1 MPPGELRFLALGGL
15 GEVGKNLALLEV
27 GDDLLMVDAGL
38 AFPDRPGQGVEVLI
52 PDVSYLRERRAQLRA
67 VVLTHGHEDHIGALP
82 FIMDEL
88 GVPVYGTAMTL
99 ALLANKLRRRGYR
112 GPLDLR
118 TVEPGEP
125 FTVGEME
132 CELLRLTH
140 SVPGSAGLVLRTR
153 AGVVF
158 HTGDFKLDQTP
169 VDGLRPDLGRLAELG
184 RQGVRLLLSDSTNAQ
199 VPGVTPSEL
208 SVRPALRR
216 ALSET
221 ERRVVVVTFASNL
234 ARIRQ
239 TLELAHELGRRC
251 CLVGWSML
259 RNFEA
264 GVSLGFLR
272 AQPGLLAQPRELP
285 GIA

>member
-52 PDVSYLRERRAQLRA
+52 PDISYLRERRAQLRA

-158 HTGDFKLDQTP
+158 HT
-169 VDGLRPDLGRLAELG
+169 
-184 RQGVRLLLSDSTNAQ
+184 
-199 VPGVTPSEL
+199 
-208 SVRPALRR
+208 
-216 ALSET
+216 
-221 ERRVVVVTFASNL
+221 
-234 ARIRQ
+234 
-239 TLELAHELGRRC
+239 
-251 CLVGWSML
+251 
-259 RNFEA
+259 
-264 GVSLGFLR
+264 
-272 AQPGLLAQPRELP
+272 
-285 GIA
+285 